1 MICFKKKCVLYQP
14 TISLS
19 PPSFFMA
26 PITYCPLGKRPST
39 LKKGL
44 GRGMFPAP
52 LYPSYSSTPPR
63 TSHGRSCGQRVLSLN
78 VQFMSRVPETSAA
91 LFAHRHLLPCAKLS
105 ELKSMNTFKFCS
117 EKRLFLRVQ
126 RRVFTFASASAKPF
140 RYIFPLIYFV
150 SLRTVL

>member
-1 MICFKKKCVLYQP
+1 MICFKKKCVLYKP
-14 TISLS
+14 PSLS
-19 PPSFFMA
+19 LHPPLWLRSPIA
-26 PITYCPLGKRPST
+26 PSAKERA
-39 LKKGL
+39 LKKGR